1 MNRAILGAGRG
12 PWIVGLILFGG
23 GLLVASPTIAWYW
36 LPPTL
41 LLVAGV
47 AWVLT
52 DRESESQT
60 ENYGSNPD
68 ASIDREAA
76 LDTLKQQYAV
86 GEIGDAEFERRL
98 ETLLENETIADV
110 ETRVDADSEAV
121 NETERAE
128 QEPEKQTSH
137 HRNKCHRRGKHH
149 HGRH

>member
-1 MNRAILGAGRG
+1 MKRTIPVAGRG
-12 PWIVGLILFGG
+12 AWLVGLVVFGG

-36 LPPTL
+36 LPLML

-60 ENYGSNPD
+60 GNHRSNPD
-68 ASIDREAA
+68 ASTDKEAA

-110 ETRVDADSEAV
+110 ETRADAESEAA

-128 QEPEKQTSH
+128 QEPRKQTPH
-137 HRNKCHRRGKHH
+137 HRHKCHRRGKHH

>member
-12 PWIVGLILFGG
+12 PWIVGLIVFSG

-36 LPPTL
+36 LPLTL

-47 AWVLT
+47 AWFLT

-60 ENYGSNPD
+60 GNYESNPD
-68 ASIDREAA
+68 ASTDREAA

-110 ETRVDADSEAV
+110 ETRVDADSEAA
-121 NETERAE
+121 NETEHAE
-128 QEPEKQTSH
+128 QESRKQTPH
-137 HRNKCHRRGKHH
+137 HRHKCYRRGKHH